1 VYAVIGKGVTSS
13 GMRTYKIARASGSG
27 DTGIGTGTGTSTGL
41 TIGQVSHITGVSA
54 KAIRYYESAGLL
66 PKPSRGEN
74 HYRRFGLGDVN
85 RLVLLRHMRVLG
97 VPLSAAKSLLRETAD
112 GRCSDVQRE
121 LLALMDERL
130 AALDR
135 EMDELRRLRASVERY
150 QRALA
155 SCRADVDMAFN
166 ACNDMRCIDASDE
179 GGECTMEE
187 DSYADSETP
196 VEL

>member
-1 VYAVIGKGVTSS
+1 
-13 GMRTYKIARASGSG
+13 M
-27 DTGIGTGTGTSTGL
+27 
-41 TIGQVSHITGVSA
+41 TGVGA
-54 KAIRYYESAGLL
+54 KAIRYYESVGLL
-66 PKPSRGEN
+66 PQPSRGEN
-74 HYRRFGLGDVN
+74 RYRRFSLGDVN
-85 RLVLLRHMRVLG
+85 RLILLRRMRLLG

-112 GRCSDVQRE
+112 ARCSDVQRE

-155 SCRADVDMAFN
+155 SCQADEDMSFS
-166 ACNDMRCIDASDE
+166 ACPDMRCIASND

-187 DSYADSETP
+187 ESDADSEMP

>member
-27 DTGIGTGTGTSTGL
+27 DTGTSTGL

-155 SCRADVDMAFN
+155 SCRAYEDMSFS
-166 ACNDMRCIDASDE
+166 ACLSACPDMRCIVASDE